1 MHTWLLLS
9 TVAMVFWGITGVTQ
23 KLSTNN
29 ISFERSFLWFALA
42 FFGQAAAIAMV
53 APLRWDMPMAVIA
66 LAMLGGLLN
75 GLGALTSFAA
85 LERGGKAS
93 VVIPLVSLYPLL
105 TVAGA
110 WLLLG
115 EHLTAR
121 QGAGV
126 VCALISVVLLS
137 REPEPPSAN
146 STH

>member
-1 MHTWLLLS
+1 MNYWLVLS
-9 TVAMVFWGITGVTQ
+9 TVALIFWGITGVTQ

-29 ISFERSFLWFALA
+29 ISFERSFVWFALA
-42 FFGQAAAIAMV
+42 FIAQS
-53 APLRWDMPMAVIA
+53 AVIA
-66 LAMLGGLLN
+66 IAAPLVWTVPASMIALAALGGLLN

-93 VVIPLVSLYPLL
+93 VVIPIISVYPLL

-115 EHLTAR
+115 EQITWR

-126 VCALISVVLLS
+126 VCALIAVVLLS
-137 REPEPPSAN
+137 QEPDQPD
-146 STH
+146 H